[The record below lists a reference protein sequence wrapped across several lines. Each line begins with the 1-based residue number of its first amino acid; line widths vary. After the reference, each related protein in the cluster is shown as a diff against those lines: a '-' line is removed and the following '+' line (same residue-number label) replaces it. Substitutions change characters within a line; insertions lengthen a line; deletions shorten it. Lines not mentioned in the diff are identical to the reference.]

1 VSKYKEKEMS
11 ASSVEEILAIISE
24 RVRAGNGKPRNL
36 ELLVPYAVTLDGQV
50 VPQDIVMAVIV
61 DKLLSEGYL
70 PDGFVDSI
78 DGRIYKYNLLND

>member
-1 VSKYKEKEMS
+1 MTNQETW
-11 ASSVEEILAIISE
+11 
-24 RVRAGNGKPRNL
+24 NFWFH
-36 ELLVPYAVTLDGQV
+36 
-50 VPQDIVMAVIV
+50 MAVIV